1 MANPTFKPARGSATI
16 TLADGKP
23 RDLWFNMRTAAHL
36 AKHGVDLI
44 EVGKKMSEDLPK
56 DERQAPGLDFFFYVV
71 LEGLRTNPKYRGMT
85 EEILGDL
92 LSLKEIDTVIDPVM
106 KAMNEFMGADLAKAE
121 KGGAEGNVEVKVE
134 PEEVQIVGT
143 SDGSSEPPPAPVS
156 AQASSGT

>member
-44 EVGKKMSEDLPK
+44 EVGKKMSEDLPE

-106 KAMNEFMGADLAKAE
+106 KAMNEFMGADLAKPE
-121 KGGAEGNVEVKVE
+121 KGGAEGNG
-134 PEEVQIVGT
+134 EEKDEDAGAPTAGT
-143 SDGSSEPPPAPVS
+143 SASSSEQPAGQDSAPP
-156 AQASSGT
+156 SSGN